1 MLNNENEIIHDLY
14 ALRAGLSVISKLK
27 DDAAIQKEKAENT
40 KKDHEKIIQET
51 KTLNTLRE
59 VVISTLNNK
68 IQMNLFI
75 LMIE

>member
-51 KTLNTLRE
+51 KT
-59 VVISTLNNK
+59 
-68 IQMNLFI
+68 
-75 LMIE
+75 

>member
-40 KKDHEKIIQET
+40 KKDHEKN
-51 KTLNTLRE
+51 NTRDKN
-59 VVISTLNNK
+59 IKHST
-68 IQMNLFI
+68 
-75 LMIE
+75 